1 MKSTRGP
8 RIPSKLTKLQA
19 APGGFEGPQ
28 GALDGPKRRLSGPKQ
43 VQAVCSVWAATV
55 EGFGSHL
62 EAVWKRCSSDWP
74 VTEKRFG
81 SALAALWKRCGSSFG
96 TISDPN
102 CTIRLGRWLASGARN
117 CAGVRF
123 SLRGVILP
131 PPPAGSLRS
140 RRASESPRRLL
151 GRFPG
156 IPSPWA
162 GLGLPTA
169 SLAGFIGS
177 GSRRK
182 PVLHT
187 CLGPV

>member
-1 MKSTRGP
+1 MIFEDVLSETLVFEIAIDKSQGAGHILVEHALLACPLEESAPWGISNMRSLASAHVKIRARRAYPTWVWGPGGP
-8 RIPSKLTKLQA
+8 RRPK
-19 APGGFEGPQ
+19 EGP
-28 GALDGPKRRLSGPKQ
+28 GSPRRPQ
-43 VQAVCSVWAATV
+43 EAPA
-55 EGFGSHL
+55 FGQRLWKGL

-131 PPPAGSLRS
+131 PPLQEASGLEGPLKAPGGS
-140 RRASESPRRLL
+140 
-151 GRFPG
+151 
-156 IPSPWA
+156 
-162 GLGLPTA
+162 
-169 SLAGFIGS
+169 
-177 GSRRK
+177 
-182 PVLHT
+182 
-187 CLGPV
+187 